1 MCSES
6 ESDATL
12 EDTRAHVIHA
22 RMDVPNPACTYH
34 NHEYEGDSEKKKS
47 QNFSLNR
54 MKKKNIFEVPCLVPL
69 GKKVLHTANL
79 VILMLIFCFSS
90 RKLKETL
97 SIQIQSLLPVLR
109 FLHKHFLPQFPSL
122 LRYTKTFHYYEL
134 FGNQQIISLF
144 LIK

>member
-22 RMDVPNPACTYH
+22 RIHVPNSACTYH
-34 NHEYEGDSEKKKS
+34 NHEYEGDSKKKELEFLFEQNEKKKIY
-47 QNFSLNR
+47 
-54 MKKKNIFEVPCLVPL
+54 IFEVPCLVPL

-97 SIQIQSLLPVLR
+97 SIQI
-109 FLHKHFLPQFPSL
+109 
-122 LRYTKTFHYYEL
+122 
-134 FGNQQIISLF
+134 
-144 LIK
+144 